1 MYYNQLR
8 TGMPRPIDLQ
18 AHEPRRYVGDMA
30 AWIHQAVA
38 SEDELINTLLGT
50 IASLSTF
57 HFKIIQFCC

>member
-1 MYYNQLR
+1 
-8 TGMPRPIDLQ
+8 MPRPIDLQ

-50 IASLSTF
+50 TASLSTF
-57 HFKIIQFCC
+57 T

>member
-1 MYYNQLR
+1 MVNLPAI
-8 TGMPRPIDLQ
+8 GMPRPIDLQ

-50 IASLSTF
+50 QSSLCKFTST
-57 HFKIIQFCC
+57 